1 MTLTIKLVRH
11 GESEANLGR
20 VDPLEVGE
28 HGVPLTPEG
37 LAQAQ
42 VAGAKI
48 GAEFIRD
55 ALVYHSPYLRARQTL
70 DGIFAGA
77 GFAAQGPAT
86 PRRYEDPRL
95 REVDHGYDP
104 VAEQDELRK
113 THGWF
118 YYRFRGGE
126 SPADCF
132 DRTSNFLESMMRQI
146 ERHKAERALV
156 VTHGLTIR
164 CFVMRFLHLRVEDFD
179 RLENPGNCDVITL
192 GHHAT
197 LDESAFASGW
207 WGVSGLRLR
216 PPPLAR

>member
-11 GESEANLGR
+11 AESEANLGR
-20 VDPLEVGE
+20 VDPRLVGE
-28 HGVPLTPEG
+28 HSVPLSPDG
-37 LAQAQ
+37 VAQAQ
-42 VAGAKI
+42 AVGGVI
-48 GAEFIRD
+48 GAGFLGD
-55 ALVYHSPYLRARQTL
+55 ALLYHSPYLRATQTL
-70 DGIFAGA
+70 EGILAGA
-77 GFAAQGPAT
+77 GLGGGDPAT

-104 VAEQDELRK
+104 VASQNELRK

-118 YYRFRGGE
+118 YYRYRGGE

-146 ERHKAERALV
+146 ERHEAERALV

-179 RLENPGNCDVITL
+179 RLENPGNGEVVTL
-192 GHHAT
+192 GDRT
-197 LDESAFASGW
+197 QLGECAFESGW

-216 PPPLAR
+216 PPEP